1 MDDRPRPPTAAAD
14 ATAGIW
20 RRLARPFT
28 LTEVVD
34 ALMGIRPAVVEALGA
49 VKLCSSPEATALLAA
64 MPTLSRSLSTAVG
77 SQAMRSRGEIRGPVL
92 WSETMS
98 ARASSLGDENLFV
111 CAAPQREYDTP
122 ANRALVQA
130 LHRLAAAGPALD
142 RAPTG
147 WRDDPRVHHA
157 RLVSRAAHN
166 WVEHPSLSRVSA
178 ERLDARDLKRVRG
191 GKSRARY
198 MPALALAEVAAEPLG
213 PGDLVAL
220 CDRRTRLQHWVLLA
234 IVHEL
239 EARGL
244 VVPPFRVEGAALLAG
259 PITYV
264 HARHRMGEEHLHGIL
279 VGHVLVDVAAW
290 RGAPAGDDRA
300 EDELRVRGAGRTVAV
315 IRTYRDVQAAVD
327 QAVRSARDVLGA
339 QPVVQRSAPFE
350 RR

>member
-1 MDDRPRPPTAAAD
+1 MDHRRGPRYTGAD

-20 RRLARPFT
+20 RRLARPFE
-28 LTEVVD
+28 LTELVD
-34 ALMGIRPAVVEALGA
+34 AFMGIRPAVVEALGA
-49 VKLCSSPEATALLAA
+49 VKLCSSPEAMALLAA
-64 MPTLSRSLSTAVG
+64 MPALIRSLSTSVG
-77 SQAMRSRGEIRGPVL
+77 SQTIRSRGEIRGPVL

-98 ARASSLGDENLFV
+98 ARASSLGDENLYV

-122 ANRALVQA
+122 ANRALVHA
-130 LHRLAAAGPALD
+130 LRRLAAVGPALD
-142 RAPTG
+142 RAPAG

-178 ERLDARDLKRVRG
+178 EPLDARDLKRVRA

-213 PGDLVAL
+213 PADLVTL

-234 IVHEL
+234 IVQEL

-244 VVPPFRVEGAALLAG
+244 AVPPFRVEGAALLAG

-264 HARHRMGEEHLHGIL
+264 HARHRMGEEQLHGIL
-279 VGHVLVDVAAW
+279 VGHVLVDVAE
-290 RGAPAGDDRA
+290 RPGAPADDDHT

-315 IRTYRDVQAAVD
+315 IRTYRDVRAAVD
-327 QAVRSARDVLGA
+327 HAVRSARDALGA
-339 QPVVQRSAPFE
+339 QPGGQRS
-350 RR
+350 